1 MTDSRFQEPMQ
12 NHEGRQSS
20 NGSDPLIT
28 VVLPIYNVAK
38 WLDTCIQSI
47 VKQTYRNLQIIL
59 VDDGSTDESPT
70 ICEHWAA
77 KDSRI
82 NVVHQRNAGLSAAR
96 NTGLRLRK
104 GEYVCFVDSDD
115 YVEHNYVERMLN
127 TARAEQA
134 DMVVCNIQR
143 EDENG
148 NTLTEETDSSFETKT
163 LTNRQYMVYAL
174 QSDWKHIVAWNKLY
188 RSEIWD
194 DLTYPVG
201 KIHEDEFVFAQLVV
215 RCHRVACIND
225 VLYHYVRHE
234 GSIMNKKH
242 SIRNLDRIEAL
253 CQRFLFLNENNFNEC
268 LPDTFSAIL
277 GNFSWAE
284 KNLHDNMQT
293 RQRLQSLSSQ
303 ARTLCPICFKSPMSS
318 LEKAKFLFCLMF
330 SPLVYAKV
338 NNLLHRIILKHR

>member
-1 MTDSRFQEPMQ
+1 MQ

-47 VKQTYRNLQIIL
+47 VQQTYRNLQIIL

-70 ICEHWAA
+70 ICERWAA
-77 KDSRI
+77 KDNRI
-82 NVVHQRNAGLSAAR
+82 NVVHQQNAGLSAAR

-134 DMVVCNIQR
+134 DMVVCNVWK

-148 NTLTEETDSSFETKT
+148 DTPAEEADPGFETKT
-163 LTNRQYMVYAL
+163 LTSRQYMIYAM
-174 QSDWKHIVAWNKLY
+174 QSSWKHIVAWNKLY

-201 KIHEDEFVFAQLVV
+201 KIHEDEFVFAQLAV
-215 RCHRVACIND
+215 RCRRVACIND
-225 VLYHYVRHE
+225 VLYHYVQHD
-234 GSIMNKKH
+234 GSITNEKY
-242 SIRNLDRIEAL
+242 SIRNLDKIKAL
-253 CQRFLFLNENNFNEC
+253 CQRFLFLDEKGFNEC
-268 LPDTFSAIL
+268 LLNTFNDIIANFMRAENNLRGDTQA
-277 GNFSWAE
+277 
-284 KNLHDNMQT
+284 
-293 RQRLQSLSSQ
+293 RQRLQSLSIQ
-303 ARTLCPICFKSPMSS
+303 GRKFCLICLQQPSS
-318 LEKAKFLFCLMF
+318 LLQKIKFLFCLAS
-330 SPLVYAKV
+330 SPLAYAKFV
-338 NNLLHRIILKHR
+338 NRLRHR

>member
-12 NHEGRQSS
+12 NHEGCQSS

-82 NVVHQRNAGLSAAR
+82 NVVHQQNAGLSAAR

-134 DMVVCNIQR
+134 DMVVCNLRR
-143 EDENG
+143 EDEDG
-148 NTLTEETDSSFETKT
+148 NPIKESDPSFETKT
-163 LTNRQYMVYAL
+163 FTCRQYMAYAL
-174 QSDWKHIVAWNKLY
+174 QSNWKHVVAWNKLY
-188 RSEIWD
+188 RSSIWD
-194 DLTYPVG
+194 NFGYPVG
-201 KIHEDEFVFAQLVV
+201 KIHEDEFVFAQLIA
-215 RCHRVACIND
+215 RCSRITCIND
-225 VLYHYVRHE
+225 ALYHYVQHNS
-234 GSIMNKKH
+234 SIMHKKY
-242 SIRNLDRIEAL
+242 SIRNLDKIEAL
-253 CQRFLFLNENNFNEC
+253 CKRFRFLESHGFKNCLLTTIDNILWNFIIAQPQLRNDRPAWQH
-268 LPDTFSAIL
+268 L
-277 GNFSWAE
+277 
-284 KNLHDNMQT
+284 
-293 RQRLQSLSSQ
+293 RSLSAQS
-303 ARTLCPICFKSPMSS
+303 RTLCCACLAQPMST
-318 LEKAKFLFCLMF
+318 AKRIKILFVALF
-330 SPLVYAKV
+330 SPLTFAKIR
-338 NNLLHRIILKHR
+338 NHLRH

>member
-70 ICEHWAA
+70 ICERWAA
-77 KDSRI
+77 KDNRI
-82 NVVHQRNAGLSAAR
+82 NVVHQQNAGLSAAR

-115 YVEHNYVERMLN
+115 YVEHDYVQRMLD
-127 TARAEQA
+127 TALAEQA
-134 DMVVCNIQR
+134 DMVVCNVR
-143 EDENG
+143 KEDENG
-148 NTLTEETDSSFETKT
+148 DTPAEEADPGFETKT
-163 LTNRQYMVYAL
+163 LTSRQYMIYAM
-174 QSDWKHIVAWNKLY
+174 QSSWKHIVAWNKLY

-215 RCHRVACIND
+215 RCRRVACIND
-225 VLYHYVRHE
+225 VLYHYVQHD
-234 GSIMNKKH
+234 GSITNEKY
-242 SIRNLDRIEAL
+242 SIRNLDKIEAL
-253 CQRFLFLNENNFNEC
+253 CQRFLFLDEKGFNEC
-268 LPDTFSAIL
+268 LLNTFNDIITNFMRAENNLRDDTQA
-277 GNFSWAE
+277 
-284 KNLHDNMQT
+284 
-293 RQRLQSLSSQ
+293 RQRLQSLSI
-303 ARTLCPICFKSPMSS
+303 RGRKFCLICLQQPSS
-318 LEKAKFLFCLMF
+318 LLQKIKFLFCLAS
-330 SPLVYAKV
+330 SPLAYAKFV
-338 NNLLHRIILKHR
+338 NRLRHR

>member
-20 NGSDPLIT
+20 NGSNPLIT

-59 VDDGSTDESPT
+59 VDDGSTDESPA

-104 GEYVCFVDSDD
+104 GEYICFVDSDD
-115 YVEHNYVERMLN
+115 YVEYEYVEHMLN
-127 TARAEQA
+127 TARTEHA
-134 DMVVCNIQR
+134 DMVVCNVR
-143 EDENG
+143 KEDENG
-148 NTLTEETDSSFETKT
+148 NAPAGEADPDFETKT
-163 LTNRQYMVYAL
+163 LANRQYLAYAL
-174 QSDWKHIVAWNKLY
+174 QSSWKHIVAWNKLY
-188 RSEIWD
+188 KSEIWD

-201 KIHEDEFVFAQLVV
+201 KIHEDEFVFAQLVA

-225 VLYHYVRHE
+225 VLYHYVQHD
-234 GSIMNKKH
+234 GSIMSKKY
-242 SIRNLDRIEAL
+242 SIKNLDKIEAL
-253 CQRFLFLNENNFNEC
+253 CQRLLFLDENGFNEC
-268 LPDTFSAIL
+268 LLNTFNDIIV
-277 GNFSWAE
+277 NFMWAE
-284 KNLHDNMQT
+284 NNLHSDMQAQ
-293 RQRLQSLSSQ
+293 QRLHSLSSQ
-303 ARTLCPICFKSPMSS
+303 AQALSPICFKSPISW
-318 LEKAKFLFCLMF
+318 LEKTKVLFCLIF
-330 SPLVYAKV
+330 SPLSYATFS
-338 NNLLHRIILKHR
+338 NRLHHLINK